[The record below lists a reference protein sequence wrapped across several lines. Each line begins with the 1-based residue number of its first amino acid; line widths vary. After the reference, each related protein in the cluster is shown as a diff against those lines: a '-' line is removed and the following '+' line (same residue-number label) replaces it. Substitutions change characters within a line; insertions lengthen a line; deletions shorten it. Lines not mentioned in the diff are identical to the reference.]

1 MMMAISPILF
11 LMTRLEE
18 EDEDNHYDDDDDNDD
33 DDLTSTLSSV
43 QS

>member
-1 MMMAISPILF
+1 MVMAISPILF

>member
-1 MMMAISPILF
+1 MMIAISPTLF

-18 EDEDNHYDDDDDNDD
+18 EDEDNHYDDEGDNDD